1 MRLSTTMRGEPQI
14 TEAEGSPVRSVH
26 LTTMLESLNSEAG
39 FAPQS
44 SWDHDSSSDGDME
57 GRYSTERPSTE
68 KAHPGNPFA
77 SEKPRRSSE
86 KFGRSEQQSRTSSDV
101 FKSNR
106 THAPNDDPGLYTF
119 YSEASSAASKESIIP
134 PIAYTTK
141 DGRQQSYSP
150 PQSSKVAID
159 GNMTNE
165 ESPILP
171 RTEDAPRSIIAQVH
185 AMTLQSLER
194 IQSDSPRQQYS
205 MTPPQPLSVHRWMNT
220 RPMSEGAPYRSVSAP
235 VKKVSVVPPPIDTST
250 PKRLHPSSVVR
261 TPHPT
266 LQRSFRKDFTPSP
279 LSLHAITPSR
289 PSESILTLSIRR
301 RNPAKLPIMTTM
313 TIGSLS
319 SRELKFAQLEKTHPF
334 NVPDFDDQA
343 FFNSLRTH
351 YTALIGP
358 LRLFSALKLSRIT
371 VSGSAT
377 RAADAGYGW
386 LAGPRSPR
394 AVAWKGLSDSFSEEK
409 LLYYF
414 RYPGKV
420 GKERFA
426 WVGWAERIAAAPS
439 GTGGGA
445 TRVGQIPSLRIAAP
459 LPRSAMATPTPG
471 SANLGS
477 TQAAAQK
484 ETNIDTNR
492 MSGYLVRKAD
502 QHEGLEFVLSW
513 AVSRIMLA
521 LVTVMALSLAA
532 ALLWIFLGVQSSSAS
547 IVHPPGTVPNLNSGG
562 GFRNAGDRV
571 GTGVLMGICTLLVG
585 LTGMGGWIGVSY
597 LML

>member
-1 MRLSTTMRGEPQI
+1 
-14 TEAEGSPVRSVH
+14 
-26 LTTMLESLNSEAG
+26 
-39 FAPQS
+39 
-44 SWDHDSSSDGDME
+44 
-57 GRYSTERPSTE
+57 
-68 KAHPGNPFA
+68 
-77 SEKPRRSSE
+77 
-86 KFGRSEQQSRTSSDV
+86 V
-101 FKSNR
+101 FKSN
-106 THAPNDDPGLYTF
+106 ALYASNDDPGLYTF
-119 YSEASSAASKESIIP
+119 YSEASSLASKESLKETTSA
-134 PIAYTTK
+134 IAYTTK
-141 DGRQQSYSP
+141 DGDVKRQQSYSP
-150 PQSSKVAID
+150 PQGSRVALD
-159 GNMTNE
+159 GDMTNE

-171 RTEDAPRSIIAQVH
+171 RTEDAQRNIIAQVH

-194 IQSDSPRQQYS
+194 IQSDSPRQRYS
-205 MTPPQPLSVHRWMNT
+205 MTPPQPLHVHRWLGT
-220 RPMSEGAPYRSVSAP
+220 RPVSEGAPFRSVSAP

-250 PKRLHPSSVVR
+250 PKRLHPDSIVR

-279 LSLHAITPSR
+279 LSLHAVTPSKT
-289 PSESILTLSIRR
+289 SESILTLSIRR
-301 RNPAKLPIMTTM
+301 RNPAKLPIITTM
-313 TIGSLS
+313 TIGSS
-319 SRELKFAQLEKTHPF
+319 SPRELKFTQLEKTHPF

-426 WVGWAERIAAAPS
+426 WVGWAERIAAAPN
-439 GTGGGA
+439 GIGVGA
-445 TRVGQIPSLRIAAP
+445 TPRVGHMPSSKIASP

-471 SANLGS
+471 SANLGL
-477 TQAAAQK
+477 TPAAAQK
-484 ETNIDTNR
+484 DINVDSNR

-513 AVSRIMLA
+513 AVSRIMIALA
-521 LVTVMALSLAA
+521 TVMVLSLAA
-532 ALLWIFLGVQSSSAS
+532 ALLWIFLGVQSSSTP
-547 IVHPPGTVPNLNSGG
+547 IVQSPGTVPSLNSGG
-562 GFRNAGDRV
+562 GFKNAGDRV
-571 GTGVLMGICTLLVG
+571 ATGVLMGICTLLVG
-585 LTGMGGWIGVSY
+585 LTGIGGWLGVSY